1 MKFINRLPDLADVG
15 KLFFLRWT
23 DGKSSRVNIV
33 EIRWDEQMKDFYFCK
48 ECNSGG
54 WHKTSYGDPVR
65 HYKLENVSLAGPIE
79 MPDGV
84 KNYDE
89 SLQMV

>member
-1 MKFINRLPDLADVG
+1 MEFINRLPTKDDVG

-23 DGKSSRVNIV
+23 DGVFSRVNLV
-33 EIRWDEQMKDFYFCK
+33 EIRLDEKTNDLYFCK

-65 HYKLENVSLAGPIE
+65 LYKLENVSLAGPIE
-79 MPDGV
+79 LPDGV
-84 KNYDE
+84 KNFDKE
-89 SLQMV
+89 LKMA